1 VNEHPTPPG
10 AFAVD
15 LTNCGREPIHIPGS
29 IQPHGALLVLEDPA
43 LRILQCS
50 ANSEAFLG
58 VPCPELLRA
67 DLPSLL
73 DETSIATV
81 RDALALE
88 RPEERNPLAVT
99 AGGKSFQGILHR
111 HAGATILE
119 LEPHFENPEDVD
131 ALLRSA
137 LSRLQTASSLRDL
150 FDMAVAEVKRLTGF
164 DRVMIYH
171 FEEDQHGEV
180 LAEAREPDMEAYL
193 GLHYPASDIP
203 SQARELYRRNWLRL
217 IPDARYVPVP
227 LVPPLLP
234 GPDAPLD
241 LSLSVLRSVSPI
253 HLEYLANMGV
263 RASMSISLV
272 VREQLWGLIS
282 CGHRTPRWIP
292 YSVRAACEL
301 LGRLISLQLAAI
313 AEIEAAKA
321 RETRRAPL
329 ASLVDALKRADDVF
343 QALASAPEPLLELVS
358 AGGAALV
365 VNGVCQAALGH
376 TPASD
381 EIERLAGWLHQTA
394 GSPLFHSASLRAEYA
409 PAEGFQDAASGL
421 LALAIPRIGASYLMW
436 FRPEVLQTVTW
447 GGDPN
452 KPAVEAGTPGR
463 LHPRRSFEAWKETVR
478 ATARRWT
485 PIDLEIASDLRRH
498 IIEIDLTRQVL
509 RERAAVQARDDLV
522 AVVSHDLRNPLSVI
536 QMQLA
541 ILGRSSA
548 EQSEL
553 PALRLRSSIDRIQ
566 RSVDRMLRLTQD
578 LLDLAKIEAGRF
590 TIRPSE
596 QSVEALV
603 QEAIAILRPLAET
616 KGIHLHT
623 RTPGPIRVRV
633 DAERIFQVFSNVV
646 GNAIK
651 FTPEGGAV
659 EVAAFTSGRD
669 VQFCVSDTGPGIDEQ
684 QLSRLFERYW
694 QASPAARNPPLK
706 GTGLGLYIAKGI
718 IEAHGGR
725 IWTESTLGKGLRVF
739 FTLPAGLS

>member
-1 VNEHPTPPG
+1 VSEHRTPPG
-10 AFAVD
+10 AFTVD
-15 LTNCGREPIHIPGS
+15 LTNCDREPIHIPGS
-29 IQPHGALLVLEDPA
+29 IQPHGALLVLEDES
-43 LRILQCS
+43 LRILQCG

-67 DLPSLL
+67 GLPVLL
-73 DETSIATV
+73 DGTSIETI
-81 RDALALE
+81 RQALALE

-99 AGGKSFQGILHR
+99 GGGKSFQGILHR

-119 LEPHFENPEDVD
+119 LEPHLESPEDVD

-137 LSRLQTASSLRDL
+137 LSRLQAASGLRDL
-150 FDMAVAEVKRLTGF
+150 FGMAVAEVKRLTGF

-180 LAEAREPDMEAYL
+180 IAEAREPDMEAYL

-203 SQARELYRRNWLRL
+203 AQARELYRRNWLRL
-217 IPDARYVPVP
+217 IPTAGYEPVP
-227 LVPPLLP
+227 LVPPLHP
-234 GPDAPLD
+234 GSNAPLD
-241 LSLSVLRSVSPI
+241 LSRAVLRSVSPI

-282 CGHRTPRWIP
+282 CIHRTPRWIP
-292 YSVRAACEL
+292 YRVRAACEL
-301 LGRLISLQLAAI
+301 LGRLISLQIAAI
-313 AEIEAAKA
+313 SEIEAAAA

-329 ASLVDALKRADDVF
+329 ALIVDALKTANDVF
-343 QALASAPEPLLELVS
+343 QALASVPEPLLELVS
-358 AGGAALV
+358 ASGAALV
-365 VNGVCQAALGH
+365 VNGGCQTVLGRA
-376 TPASD
+376 PEPG
-381 EIERLAGWLHQTA
+381 EIERLAGWLQQTA
-394 GSPLFHSASLRAEYA
+394 GAPLFHSASLRAEYA
-409 PAEGFQDAASGL
+409 PAESFQDVASGL

-452 KPAVEAGTPGR
+452 KPVEAETPGR

-485 PIDLEIASDLRRH
+485 PIDLDIASDLRRH
-498 IIEIDLTRQVL
+498 ILEIDLARQVL

-541 ILGRSSA
+541 ILGRSFPEHG
-548 EQSEL
+548 EQ

-566 RSVDRMLRLTQD
+566 RSVDRMLGLTQD
-578 LLDLAKIEAGRF
+578 LLDLSKIEAGRF
-590 TIRPSE
+590 AIRPSG
-596 QSVEALV
+596 QSVDVLV

-616 KGIHLHT
+616 KGVRLHSRT
-623 RTPGPIRVRV
+623 REPMRVQA
-633 DAERIFQVFSNVV
+633 DAERIFQVFSNIV

-659 EVAAFTSGRD
+659 EIEVLRSGHD
-669 VQFCVSDTGPGIDEQ
+669 VRFCVSDTGPGVDEQ
-684 QLSRLFERYW
+684 QLSRLFDRYW
-694 QASPAARNPPLK
+694 QASPAVTRNPSLQ
-706 GTGLGLYIAKGI
+706 GAGLGLYIAKGI
-718 IEAHGGR
+718 VEAHGGR
-725 IWTESTLGKGLRVF
+725 IWTESALGEGLRVY
-739 FTLPAGLS
+739 FTLPTE